1 MIVPCTTAE
10 IAAIFSIRWRL
21 YTSFAEVEKNMTK
34 MQKPVINPAELD
46 LEHWQEG
53 TFFESR
59 DAAFGAQLG
68 LKDLGIGY
76 GEVPPGKSG
85 CPFHNH
91 HIEEELFVILS
102 GEGEYRFGPDR
113 YPVKPGDVL
122 GAPAGG
128 PETAHHLINT
138 GTVPLTYLS
147 ISANAKAEIVEYP
160 DSGKFLAK
168 SRATPGGKAVFRFVG
183 RKESETDYW
192 DGEPGI

>member
-1 MIVPCTTAE
+1 MAE
-10 IAAIFSIRWRL
+10 I
-21 YTSFAEVEKNMTK
+21 
-34 MQKPVINPAELD
+34 QKPIVNPAELE

-53 TFFESR
+53 AFFESR
-59 DAAFGAQLG
+59 DASFGAKLG
-68 LKDLGIGY
+68 LKNLGIGY

-91 HIEEELFVILS
+91 HIEEELFVVLS
-102 GEGEYRFGPDR
+102 GQGEYRFGPNR
-113 YPVKPGDVL
+113 YPVRAGDVL

-138 GTVPLTYLS
+138 GTEPLKYLS
-147 ISANAKAEIVEYP
+147 ISTNAKAEIVEYP

-168 SRATPGGKAVFRFVG
+168 SQEVSGSKPVFRFVG
-183 RKESETDYW
+183 RKGTEVDYW

>member
-1 MIVPCTTAE
+1 
-10 IAAIFSIRWRL
+10 
-21 YTSFAEVEKNMTK
+21 MTK
-34 MQKPVINPAELD
+34 MQKPVVNPAELT
-46 LEHWQEG
+46 LEHSQNG
-53 TFFESR
+53 TFFESS
-59 DAAFGAQLG
+59 DASFGAQLG
-68 LKDLGIGY
+68 LQDLGIGY
-76 GEVPPGKSG
+76 SEVPPGKSS

-91 HIEEELFVILS
+91 HIEEELFVIVS
-102 GEGEYRFGPDR
+102 GQGEYRFGANR

-138 GTVPLTYLS
+138 GTVPLAYLS

-168 SRATPGGKAVFRFVG
+168 SRATPGGKPVFRFVG
-183 RKESETDYW
+183 RADSATDYW

>member
-1 MIVPCTTAE
+1 MTETKKPIV
-10 IAAIFSIRWRL
+10 
-21 YTSFAEVEKNMTK
+21 
-34 MQKPVINPAELD
+34 NPAELE

-59 DAAFGAQLG
+59 DVSFGAELG
-68 LKDLGIGY
+68 LTNLGVGY

-102 GEGEYRFGPDR
+102 GQGEYRFGPNR

-122 GAPAGG
+122 GAPSGG
-128 PETAHHLINT
+128 PETAHNLINT
-138 GTVPLTYLS
+138 GTEPLKYLS
-147 ISANAKAEIVEYP
+147 ISTNAKAEIVEYP
-160 DSGKFLAK
+160 DSGKFLAQ
-168 SRATPGGKAVFRFVG
+168 SRAVAGGKPVFRFIG
-183 RKESETDYW
+183 KRESEVDYW